1 MFSVTIRSLRPGPP
15 ELVRV
20 ASRQGCSGSGAGSA
34 GYYAA
39 GVTVWSASSW
49 SRPGCRSCDVGP
61 GAAQHPGNRAWP
73 WARRTG
79 RGRHPRLHG
88 PQHRPIHNA
97 ASHAGRRFRTA
108 VLAKIGN
115 RGRRRTATAEAF
127 PLVRRYVVGATGIE
141 PVTSSVSVRIRS
153 PLCQPG
159 FSQRTVGGAVRRSV
173 SAPSSTAS
181 TSPDRSVL
189 MTRACSP
196 IQLTSFGS
204 SVGEPGPAPP
214 APVPGRDPRGR
225 AARGRSQGRRQ
236 GLTGLASQER
246 QCCTA

>member
-159 FSQRTVGGAVRRSV
+159 FSQVAAHRRWGSKAFSFSSAEHSVDLTRPVG
-173 SAPSSTAS
+173 
-181 TSPDRSVL
+181 PDD
-189 MTRACSP
+189 TRVFSN
-196 IQLTSFGS
+196 
-204 SVGEPGPAPP
+204 
-214 APVPGRDPRGR
+214 PVD
-225 AARGRSQGRRQ
+225 
-236 GLTGLASQER
+236 
-246 QCCTA
+246 